1 MLLILFLK
9 LAASLYK
16 AFKVEFVVS
25 TMFHHSN
32 GLYYQFYKTYFDAF
46 VIRAILTKT
55 FDNEMIDMRNI
66 MTCYKGT

>member
-1 MLLILFLK
+1 MGYIINFTK
-9 LAASLYK
+9 RI
-16 AFKVEFVVS
+16 FVNV
-25 TMFHHSN
+25 N
-32 GLYYQFYKTYFDAF
+32 FDAF